1 MSVTLRM
8 QTGHMCWSES
18 SATSIR
24 NAAFRCLS
32 TIYDNEPRK
41 RLTHDRNKRFDSAFS
56 EIQPFLGT
64 TNDVSE
70 TKVLNF
76 DQSAHLS
83 ITQTQERVLKK
94 SDDLHNEI
102 LFVNKTALL
111 PTPSE
116 SDLDSHEFQSSCI
129 DKLHKRVS
137 FVSYI
142 GGLRF
147 LYPVGFDSIT
157 D

>member
-1 MSVTLRM
+1 MNSVYDTKRSKRSRLRLASDEVDMSVTLRM

-83 ITQTQERVLKK
+83 IT
-94 SDDLHNEI
+94 
-102 LFVNKTALL
+102 
-111 PTPSE
+111 
-116 SDLDSHEFQSSCI
+116 
-129 DKLHKRVS
+129 
-137 FVSYI
+137 
-142 GGLRF
+142 
-147 LYPVGFDSIT
+147 
-157 D
+157 